1 MAYLA
6 KSTVLHAYK
15 LLSGIDSEKQ
25 QGLTQKV
32 SALKYASAL
41 DLFYKNHGQNCDLKQ
56 SANRDIFA
64 AYVGEIVK
72 INDAYCTKDF
82 FLSIASNGRDFD
94 CGSNFYSQSSVKDS
108 KTNPANTFLYP
119 KRSGWKPVMDI
130 QDQVLIYRADYLKD
144 CFSFYLSSSELR
156 LAFIVWLLR
165 FKQISEENLNGI
177 KSTLNTVFTLDYCKA
192 LYTNDINHVDTSYV
206 EFDED
211 VCQLINEDVKS
222 LFANSSNPYTEQ
234 TMKFP
239 LQQIFYGAPGTGKS
253 HEVKKLTGEW
263 ISEGEE
269 KDLPNVFRTTFHPD
283 TDYASFVGCY
293 KPTMKPTSK
302 EEKTLTGKDEEIVYE
317 FVPQV
322 FTDAYVYAYNN
333 SDQPTYLVI
342 EEINR
347 GNCAQIFG
355 DLFQLLDRK
364 GGVSEYKIKADKDLA
379 QYLREQLG
387 ADSEGIQDGK
397 LCLPANLHILATMNT
412 SDQSLF
418 PMDSAFKRRWDWE
431 YVPIKYDTTIKSGEF
446 DITIGDK
453 SYSWVEF
460 IKKVNEK
467 IFDLTQSE
475 DKQMGNF
482 FIKQSIDE
490 KGFKSKVM
498 FYLWYEVLRDETEN
512 NKYFFYGKTTI
523 DGKEVL
529 SKFTFKD
536 LYGDQATE
544 TLQQFM
550 DYLEVASK

>member
-1 MAYLA
+1 MARIIVSDCEKKE
-6 KSTVLHAYK
+6 KSPRKQEVVKATYSVNTNEGLFQIETYGSSSRQNPDSA
-15 LLSGIDSEKQ
+15 SQTFQID
-25 QGLTQKV
+25 
-32 SALKYASAL
+32 
-41 DLFYKNHGQNCDLKQ
+41 
-56 SANRDIFA
+56 
-64 AYVGEIVK
+64 
-72 INDAYCTKDF
+72 
-82 FLSIASNGRDFD
+82 
-94 CGSNFYSQSSVKDS
+94 KDS
-108 KTNPANTFLYP
+108 A
-119 KRSGWKPVMDI
+119 
-130 QDQVLIYRADYLKD
+130 Q
-144 CFSFYLSSSELR
+144 
-156 LAFIVWLLR
+156 
-165 FKQISEENLNGI
+165 
-177 KSTLNTVFTLDYCKA
+177 
-192 LYTNDINHVDTSYV
+192 
-206 EFDED
+206 
-211 VCQLINEDVKS
+211 QLIALLEKELFLQKS
-222 LFANSSNPYTEQ
+222 WGAFTDD
-234 TMKFP
+234 FP
-239 LQQIFYGAPGTGKS
+239 PQQIFYGAPGTGKS
-253 HEVKKLTGEW
+253 HEVKKQTGELL
-263 ISEGEE
+263 ENGKEV
-269 KDLPNVFRTTFHPD
+269 DLPNVFRTTFHPD

-355 DLFQLLDRK
+355 DLFQLLDRN

-379 QYLREQLG
+379 QYLRDKLD
-387 ADSEGIQDGK
+387 ADSQGIQDGK

-418 PMDSAFKRRWDWE
+418 PMDSAFKRRWEWE
-431 YVPIKYDTTIKSGEF
+431 YVPINYDENIPSGQF
-446 DITIGDK
+446 KVTIGDK

-460 IKKVNEK
+460 IKQVNEK

-512 NKYFFYGKTTI
+512 NKYFFYKKTTV
-523 DGKEVL
+523 DGKEVS

-536 LYGDQATE
+536 LFGDKATE

-550 DYLEVASK
+550 DYLEVAPK

>member
-1 MAYLA
+1 MN
-6 KSTVLHAYK
+6 
-15 LLSGIDSEKQ
+15 
-25 QGLTQKV
+25 
-32 SALKYASAL
+32 L
-41 DLFYKNHGQNCDLKQ
+41 DLG
-56 SANRDIFA
+56 SFA
-64 AYVGEIVK
+64 
-72 INDAYCTKDF
+72 F
-82 FLSIASNGRDFD
+82 
-94 CGSNFYSQSSVKDS
+94 GSS
-108 KTNPANTFLYP
+108 
-119 KRSGWKPVMDI
+119 
-130 QDQVLIYRADYLKD
+130 
-144 CFSFYLSSSELR
+144 LSSGGGTPSWGTALGQARPDYKFTYPGAEAIL
-156 LAFIVWLLR
+156 IGMVYC
-165 FKQISEENLNGI
+165 SVP
-177 KSTLNTVFTLDYCKA
+177 LNTVSLPLGKGGHIYQA
-192 LYTNDINHVDTSYV
+192 SEL
-206 EFDED
+206 EE
-211 VCQLINEDVKS
+211 CQIAS
-222 LFANSSNPYTEQ
+222 LFRKVYINGKRIDYPFVMVLVKEESDSHAGRKSIKYSDKNAFQSGDENFSNQEFIRQARETFNLAENACWFVYNFDIYNQDELHMSAVFVDENNSVEYENSSVRKSKWIEMIPNTIEKAYIRRTSKTEES
-234 TMKFP
+234 

-253 HEVKKLTGEW
+253 HEVKKQTGELLDN
-263 ISEGEE
+263 GEE
-269 KDLPNVFRTTFHPD
+269 QDLPNVFRTTFHPD

-322 FTDAYVYAYNN
+322 FTDTYVYAYNN
-333 SDQPTYLVI
+333 PDQPTYLVI

-379 QYLREQLG
+379 QYLKEKLG
-387 ADSEGIQDGK
+387 VDSEGIQDGK

-418 PMDSAFKRRWDWE
+418 PMDSAFKRRWEWE
-431 YVPIKYDTTIKSGEF
+431 YVPINYDTTIKSGEF
-446 DITIGDK
+446 EITIGDK
-453 SYSWVEF
+453 SYSWVVF
-460 IKKVNEK
+460 IKQVNEK

-512 NKYFFYGKTTI
+512 NKYFFYKKTTV
-523 DGKEVL
+523 DGKEVS

-536 LYGDQATE
+536 LFGDKATE

-550 DYLEVASK
+550 EYLEVAPK